1 MDHGE
6 HIASLEAKVEAHDEL
21 FRLTHHELTRLHE
34 GLEKLREHSDRGL
47 AELRDHTDRGLA
59 ELRADN
65 NRGLAELRDHTDRGF
80 AELRQSIEELRR
92 EQAKMNRWLIGITLT
107 YGSAILG
114 MMARM
119 AGLF

>member
-1 MDHGE
+1 M
-6 HIASLEAKVEAHDEL
+6 EAHDEL
-21 FRLTHHELTRLHE
+21 FRLTHHELIRLHD
-34 GLEKLREHSDRGL
+34 GLEK
-47 AELRDHTDRGLA
+47 LRDHTDRGLA
-59 ELRADN
+59 ELRAHTDRGLTELREHTD
-65 NRGLAELRDHTDRGF
+65 RGLAELRDHTDKGF

-92 EQAKMNRWLIGITLT
+92 EQAKMNRWLIGIALT